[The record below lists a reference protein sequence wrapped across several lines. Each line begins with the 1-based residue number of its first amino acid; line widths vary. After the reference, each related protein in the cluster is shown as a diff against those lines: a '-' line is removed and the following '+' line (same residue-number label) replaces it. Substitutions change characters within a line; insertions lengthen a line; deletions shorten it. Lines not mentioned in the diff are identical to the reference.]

1 MYAKTTLMALLFAG
15 AIAGASCQ
23 TVHADTIDSTLQYQQ
38 LKATSTNLEQQIVSM
53 NKESMT
59 GTGQAKLASLKVQKA
74 NVDSQITVIDT
85 QRDEAQQK
93 AKADADAKAKADADA
108 KAKADADA
116 AAASSSS
123 AAIAQSQASSSSS
136 EQSSQQASIRSTA
149 YAPVNSPSASR
160 ASSTSNGGSSDRQK
174 LVDYA
179 KQFIGV
185 PYVWGGTTPSGFD
198 CSGLTSY
205 VYSHTMGINIGRT
218 TYSQNDSGKHVS
230 LSDLQPGDLIL
241 ENSGEHVAMYIGNG
255 QQIAAPEPG
264 KTVTI
269 EPIWGAMYGLRY
281 LQ

>member
-53 NKESMT
+53 KKASMT
-59 GTGQAKLASLKVQKA
+59 STGQAKLASLKVQKA

-93 AKADADAKAKADADA
+93 AKADADAKAKAEADAEAKAEADA
-108 KAKADADA
+108 KAKAEADA
-116 AAASSSS
+116 KARSAS
-123 AAIAQSQASSSSS
+123 A
-136 EQSSQQASIRSTA
+136 QSSQQASIQSTA
-149 YAPVNSPSASR
+149 YAPV
-160 ASSTSNGGSSDRQK
+160 SSTSSNGSSARQK
-174 LVDYA
+174 LVAYA

-205 VYSHTMGINIGRT
+205 VYSHAMGINIGRT
-218 TYSQNDSGKHVS
+218 TYNQNASGKHIS
-230 LSDLQPGDLIL
+230 LSALQPGDLIL
-241 ENSGEHVAMYIGNG
+241 ENGGAHVAMYIGNG

-269 EPIWGAMYGLRY
+269 QPIWGAMYGLRY

>member
-15 AIAGASCQ
+15 AIAGTSCQ
-23 TVHADTIDSTLQYQQ
+23 KVQADTIDSPLQYQQ

-53 NKESMT
+53 NKASMT
-59 GTGQAKLASLKVQKA
+59 STGQAKLASLKVQKA

-93 AKADADAKAKADADA
+93 AKADADAKTKAEADA
-108 KAKADADA
+108 KAKSDA
-116 AAASSSS
+116 AAAS
-123 AAIAQSQASSSSS
+123 AQSQASSSSS
-136 EQSSQQASIRSTA
+136 EPSSQQTSIQSTA
-149 YAPVNSPSASR
+149 YSPVSITSASR

-269 EPIWGAMYGLRY
+269 EPIRGAMYGLRY